1 MKKFFPILKKSI
13 LFSGLDALQI
23 QAMLDCMNGKTVRYE
38 KNAYI
43 FRAGASTE
51 TAGLLLD
58 GSACIFQED
67 FWGNRN
73 IMAKIAP
80 GQIFAEAFACTRSV
94 LNVSVVAD
102 TPSAVL
108 FMHIENMIAAC
119 AGDSL
124 LHSRVVYNLLSAFA
138 QRNLYLNEKL
148 THMAQRTTREKL
160 LSYLSAESAR
170 QNAAAFTIPYNRQQL
185 ADYLS
190 VDRSAM
196 SNALCKLRDQG
207 VLRFKGKHFILCE
220 KFQETCRT

>member
-23 QAMLDCMNGKTVRYE
+23 QAMLD
-38 KNAYI
+38 
-43 FRAGASTE
+43 
-51 TAGLLLD
+51 
-58 GSACIFQED
+58 
-67 FWGNRN
+67 WGNRN